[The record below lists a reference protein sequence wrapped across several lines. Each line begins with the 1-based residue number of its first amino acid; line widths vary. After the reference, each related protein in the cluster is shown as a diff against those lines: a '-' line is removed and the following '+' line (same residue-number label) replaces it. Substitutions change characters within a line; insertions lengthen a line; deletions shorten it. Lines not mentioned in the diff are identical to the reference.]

1 VRDVDLEGLNF
12 QRGRPPVSR
21 RTEDWDGPGTA
32 FVIKDAIA
40 YLDSLTLF
48 FWQAPGADLLGAL
61 RKAYKRRLIVKAY
74 EVPGR
79 TFDARRRG
87 HRSKRWHVT
96 IHQPEPE
103 TLATLSA
110 IHRRFVV
117 HAVHVAIDFLCPD
130 PAQADL
136 ATAYLRR
143 GVVQKW
149 RRRNQNQL
157 SHVEANTMYWS
168 RNRKARRN
176 IALYGDRPS
185 KAGLGACSHFEMRF
199 TAAAACKRAGLG
211 DLDSLIRG
219 VNAMALLK
227 HQAKLA
233 FIDEKWLDRAL
244 EKSARRKLRR
254 TQRRWPAITVS
265 EIKRHLQRVLPL
277 CIADEGPL
285 CMGTITKA
293 RAQVLWDRRPGLRS
307 CLRPVDWTAF
317 TPEPRWRW
325 LRRSS
330 DQAGA
335 GGTFGTIAN
344 LHLIS
349 RKLFIPANNKTP
361 AFQLKH
367 RVSDPITPQ
376 PAEPDADSPD
386 GDATKLTD
394 GLKYLLR

>member
-1 VRDVDLEGLNF
+1 MTPCDHATNTLAVRDVDLEGLNF

-61 RKAYKRRLIVKAY
+61 RNAYKRRLIVKAY
-74 EVPGR
+74 KVPGR

-96 IHQPEPE
+96 IHQPQPE

-219 VNAMALLK
+219 INAMALLK

-254 TQRRWPAITVS
+254 TQRRWPASHLAHPDLTDCIHHVLALRDQNIDLPQLRDDLFRLVS
-265 EIKRHLQRVLPL
+265 LPCHCSPPGCQRHTSSRTTSMGVDHPREIWKCACRV
-277 CIADEGPL
+277 
-285 CMGTITKA
+285 
-293 RAQVLWDRRPGLRS
+293 GLHRS
-307 CLRPVDWTAF
+307 CVH
-317 TPEPRWRW
+317 E
-325 LRRSS
+325 RRNVSCYRRGRQEMCCSS
-330 DQAGA
+330 RQSVSSAGA
-335 GGTFGTIAN
+335 
-344 LHLIS
+344 
-349 RKLFIPANNKTP
+349 R
-361 AFQLKH
+361 
-367 RVSDPITPQ
+367 
-376 PAEPDADSPD
+376 
-386 GDATKLTD
+386 
-394 GLKYLLR
+394 